1 MRRLDICVFLSV
13 LWVVSLVH
21 FSKIT
26 NADFIEYKNNVS
38 SSVVLTYTL
47 HRQIGFI
54 LVENANLSKY
64 LPKNSILLEMVTVD
78 ICCARILH

>member
-1 MRRLDICVFLSV
+1 MCVFLPV
-13 LWVVSLVH
+13 LWVVGLVH

-26 NADFIEYKNNVS
+26 NADFIKYKNNVS
-38 SSVVLTYTL
+38 SSVVLTYDL

-78 ICCARILH
+78 ICCASILH